1 MSEPEGA
8 ALPGLRS
15 EGRATRE
22 GGASGAP
29 VGERGNT
36 VSEPEGAALP
46 GLRSPDAVLRDYD
59 PFARAVLEPFG
70 FSARASLS
78 LLSLSE
84 NATYRVDD
92 PRDGRT
98 AVLRVHR
105 TGYHPPG
112 AVASELA
119 WLQALRRDEGLLTPE
134 VFAAADGREVVDV
147 TIGAVTRQTVLFEF
161 LDGTEPPEEHLA
173 EKFELLGEICARMH
187 RHSLGWARPA
197 SFVRFSW
204 DFDCCVGETGRWGRW
219 QDGVGVGPEELAVL
233 GRAAAVMRDRL
244 RRFGSGPER
253 FGLIHADMRLA
264 NLLVSGSDIQVIDFD
279 DCGFGWFLFDLGAS
293 LSFFEHDPR
302 VPALCDAWQRGYRRV
317 RPLAADAAEIPT
329 FVLLRRLQLVAWVG
343 SHRFADSA
351 RDLGAEFTRGAC
363 ELAERYL
370 LSYS

>member
-1 MSEPEGA
+1 VCEPEGGNIAAADTLSAAGQAAGSPEEVLRHYAPFAQA
-8 ALPGLRS
+8 ALG
-15 EGRATRE
+15 
-22 GGASGAP
+22 
-29 VGERGNT
+29 
-36 VSEPEGAALP
+36 
-46 GLRSPDAVLRDYD
+46 
-59 PFARAVLEPFG
+59 PFG
-70 FSARASLS
+70 FSAQARLT

-92 PRDGRT
+92 PGHGHT

-105 TGYHPPG
+105 TGYHPAG

-134 VFAAADGREVVDV
+134 VFRAADGREVVDV
-147 TIGAVTRQTVLFEF
+147 TIGPVTRQTVLFEF
-161 LDGTEPPEEHLA
+161 LPGTEPPEADLP
-173 EKFELLGEICARMH
+173 EKFELLGEISARMH
-187 RHSLGWARPA
+187 RHSRGWSRPA

-204 DFDCCVGETGRWGRW
+204 DFDCCVGAAGRWGRW
-219 QDGVGVGPEELAVL
+219 QDGLGVGRDELATL
-233 GRAAAVMRDRL
+233 GRAAAVMRGRL
-244 RRFGSGPER
+244 REFGTGPGR

-264 NLLVSGSDIQVIDFD
+264 NLLVSGPDIQVIDFD

-293 LSFFEHDPR
+293 LSFFEHDVR
-302 VPALCDAWQRGYRRV
+302 VPALCDAWQRGYRRIL
-317 RPLAADAAEIPT
+317 PLAARDVAEIPT

-370 LSYS
+370 ATIT